1 MFLVILTNIAV
12 YLYQIQKLMETKKKC
27 TGCKSEKE
35 LTQFYKNKLIHDG
48 HSNYCVE
55 CTKTNSKKYFQRK
68 KDRTV
73 KLENENLMKMMFI
86 NNYTQETHTPQADNL
101 MKILMIEKMCKSLL
115 DEVENLKRGFV
126 KTQCEVV
133 E

>member
-1 MFLVILTNIAV
+1 
-12 YLYQIQKLMETKKKC
+12 
-27 TGCKSEKE
+27 
-35 LTQFYKNKLIHDG
+35 
-48 HSNYCVE
+48 
-55 CTKTNSKKYFQRK
+55 
-68 KDRTV
+68 
-73 KLENENLMKMMFI
+73 MKMMFI